1 MDRFGNV
8 TKPIRKHGLQRYKT
22 IQYHSYNT
30 CPNVPLLS
38 WQTSV
43 LISNKSSVVLQITMK
58 KDENKF
64 DLLTGSVQPENIT
77 KVEQWQRHF
86 ATKSAKVP
94 MCFTFCILCLATYVD
109 LRIQNDF
116 EVHFFCLPIHFPYF
130 HVHDD
135 ATSCP
140 ICPIISIQFHP
151 GQECEHQV
159 FPGHHEPH
167 IFSFEFA
174 TSKINKA
181 SSKSTFFRSNKK

>member
-1 MDRFGNV
+1 
-8 TKPIRKHGLQRYKT
+8 
-22 IQYHSYNT
+22 
-30 CPNVPLLS
+30 
-38 WQTSV
+38 
-43 LISNKSSVVLQITMK
+43 
-58 KDENKF
+58 
-64 DLLTGSVQPENIT
+64 
-77 KVEQWQRHF
+77 
-86 ATKSAKVP
+86 

-140 ICPIISIQFHP
+140 LCPIISIQFHP

-181 SSKSTFFRSNKK
+181 SSKSTFFQVKQKIAINWRLLRTPRVPPGGKLGESRSTNLKCWSHPRQTPIKKKKHHSPLSLNLNKAPYNNPIKTY